1 MRRDNAD
8 LRPSGG
14 KPICVL
20 LRYEA
25 ATIEVTVNASSPRT
39 NETTGDGGEN

>member
-1 MRRDNAD
+1 M
-8 LRPSGG
+8 SGPVAEN
-14 KPICVL
+14 PICVL

-25 ATIEVTVNASSPRT
+25 ATIELTVNASSPRT